1 MEQKLI
7 PQFTVD
13 IKEVPMIRVALV
25 VAVLVAMVTP
35 ALAQDP
41 VKVAA
46 KNYSVVFEN
55 DQVRVLRAVLGPGD
69 KTPPHDHPATV
80 VVPLSEGAAR
90 FTVDGKSQEMK
101 MTGGTPLWIG
111 AEKHAVENIGK
122 TKTEVIIVELKS
134 KK

>member
-1 MEQKLI
+1 M
-7 PQFTVD
+7 V
-13 IKEVPMIRVALV
+13 RVVLVIGALV
-25 VAVLVAMVTP
+25 AIVTP

-55 DQVRVLRAVLGPGD
+55 DQVRVLRAVLNPGD

-80 VVPLSEGAAR
+80 VVPLSDAIGR
-90 FTVDGKSQEMK
+90 FTVDGKSQEVK
-101 MTGGTPLWIG
+101 MADGTPLWIG

-122 TKTEVIIVELKS
+122 TKTEVIIVELKA